1 MSIFKLHDVNSAPA
15 DSKALLEGVQKKFG
29 FIPNL
34 MKVFAESPV
43 ALQAYGAVS
52 EILEKSSFSPVER
65 QLVLLAVSYANNCEY
80 CVSVH
85 SMISKNTPGV
95 DKQDVEKLRQGEPL
109 TNKKL
114 DTLVQFTKQLV
125 SERGFV
131 SDTEQKKF
139 LNAGYTSQNVLEI
152 LVAIGL
158 KTISNYTNH
167 LAQTP
172 LDEAFQSEKW
182 TVKSN

>member
-15 DSKALLEGVQKKFG
+15 DSKVLLEGVQKKFG
-29 FIPNL
+29 FVPNL

-52 EILEKSSFSPVER
+52 EILEKSSFSPIER
-65 QLVLLAVSYANNCEY
+65 QLVLLAVSYANKCEY
-80 CVSVH
+80 CVAVH
-85 SMISKNTPGV
+85 SMISKNTPEV

-114 DTLVQFTKQLV
+114 DILVQFTKQLV

-131 SDTEQKKF
+131 SEAEQKKF
-139 LNAGYTSQNVLEI
+139 LNAGYTPQNILEI

-182 TVKSN
+182 TAK